1 MVIIA
6 LLATQNP
13 EPCILIGEPR
23 IRGNVRE
30 NGKDKLVWE
39 FENCENKR
47 NILTFYPKKNDKRAR
62 TEACLRRRRSI
73 DGWMLLPTEVMYDPG
88 KGC

>member
-1 MVIIA
+1 MVIIG
-6 LLATQNP
+6 LLATQNL

-39 FENCENKR
+39 FENCENER
-47 NILTFYPKKNDKRAR
+47 NISTFYLKKTTRR
-62 TEACLRRRRSI
+62 LVLR
-73 DGWMLLPTEVMYDPG
+73 LV
-88 KGC
+88 